1 MAMSGV
7 QAQAT
12 SKRSRAETLILI
24 RQVWPWVFLVVM
36 VIFFTITAK
45 ALNDTNF
52 LGPRSIQGILVYA
65 TQILLI
71 ALGETLI
78 IIAAGID
85 LSVGYMLGLGAVVAA
100 LIMQALN
107 AAEVSPWLTIPVGM
121 LGGILVCVIPG
132 WINGVLVSR
141 IKVPPFISTL
151 GMGYVVYGVALLFS
165 GGYPVAKQPPE
176 LGQVGNGYL
185 VYYWPEHGLS
195 FFNVP
200 ATATQADLAA
210 IVPLVPTVVFITLL
224 VTIVCWF
231 ILAKTQFGQHI
242 YAIGGNFEAAVRA
255 GIPVRRTITWVYV
268 IAGILAGVAGSL
280 WAARFTSG
288 AANAGETTLL
298 FAIAAVVVGGASLF
312 GGEGNIIGTVVGS
325 LIIATIQFGLVLL
338 GVVPFWQY
346 VAVGAVVIVAV
357 IVDQF
362 GRTLK

>member
-151 GMGYVVYGVALLFS
+151 GMGYVV
-165 GGYPVAKQPPE
+165 
-176 LGQVGNGYL
+176 
-185 VYYWPEHGLS
+185 
-195 FFNVP
+195 
-200 ATATQADLAA
+200 
-210 IVPLVPTVVFITLL
+210 
-224 VTIVCWF
+224 
-231 ILAKTQFGQHI
+231 
-242 YAIGGNFEAAVRA
+242 
-255 GIPVRRTITWVYV
+255 
-268 IAGILAGVAGSL
+268 
-280 WAARFTSG
+280 
-288 AANAGETTLL
+288 
-298 FAIAAVVVGGASLF
+298 
-312 GGEGNIIGTVVGS
+312 
-325 LIIATIQFGLVLL
+325 
-338 GVVPFWQY
+338 
-346 VAVGAVVIVAV
+346 
-357 IVDQF
+357 
-362 GRTLK
+362 